1 MVLDQRTPVPT
12 RRRRLG
18 WLIAIPLGAAIIIG
32 GLVVGDAIARQ
43 YATDLVRVRIIEA
56 LKLDKNADVTVDLGT
71 EPFLLQ
77 AIAGSLNTVTV
88 NVAELS
94 FGEITAA
101 ATMTA
106 VGLPIDMTQPVEKL
120 AISVTITEDQVQKLR
135 SVLSGIDLTS
145 IKLGDGVISV
155 ATEFNVFGLLQLPVA
170 VDLVPGAI
178 NGAISFEAQTILL
191 DGNEIS
197 VADLRANPLVS
208 ALAGQLLAS
217 QTFCIAEFLHESFA
231 IADVAVEKN
240 QLVITITGDGAVL
253 AEPEI
258 SIMGVCP

>member
-1 MVLDQRTPVPT
+1 MTIDQKPEHPKRG
-12 RRRRLG
+12 RRFR
-18 WLIAIPLGAAIIIG
+18 WLIGVPLVAVILIA
-32 GLVVGDAIARQ
+32 GLVVGDVIARQ
-43 YATDLVRVRIIEA
+43 YATDFVRARIIEA
-56 LKLDKNADVTVDLGT
+56 LKLDNNADVTVDLGT

-77 AIAGSLNTVTV
+77 ALAGSLNTVTV
-88 NVAELS
+88 DVAELS
-94 FGEITAA
+94 LGDITAA

-106 VGLPIDMTQPVEKL
+106 VGLPIDTTQPVEKL
-120 AISVTITEDQVQKLR
+120 AISVTLTEEQVQALR
-135 SVLSGIDLTS
+135 SFLSGIDLTS

-155 ATEFNVFGLLQLPVA
+155 ATKFDVFGVLQLPVA

-178 NGAISFEAQTILL
+178 DGAISFEPQAILL
-191 DGNEIS
+191 DGKEIS

-217 QTFCIAEFLHESFA
+217 QTFCVAEFLPEAFA
-231 IADVAVEKN
+231 IADVAVEGK

-253 AEPEI
+253 GEPEI